1 MTKERNNH
9 DIKNENMEKITA
21 SYSYK
26 NVNNNNGKAILYYSF
41 SQKYSLWAHD
51 VNRQQGAPIFYF
63 TKKQKRQAKHAMR
76 SVSDI
81 ANIKFIEAT
90 DGESANLIFLNFN
103 WEKSEFSGYAYY
115 PNGRHFSPIWIN
127 YDSYNAENSG
137 KNSND
142 ADTFIHEVGHALGL
156 YHTHEHGYTKQTS
169 VMSYSSEKDSEANY
183 GGYYASTPQMLDIA
197 ALQYLYDANMNTR
210 TCNTTYGFN
219 TTLKRA
225 TFRAKEASDILI
237 FCIWDAGGID
247 TLDFS
252 GYGQNQNINL
262 NEGSFS
268 DVGGLTGNISIA
280 LGVCIENAIGGSGDD
295 KIWGNSAN
303 NTLIGGGGADQLWG
317 DGGNNTFGYRRIS
330 DSLVTAADTIH
341 DFTSSKDKIDLSH
354 ILSDGLGIKLVDQFS
369 NGKQTEI
376 IQSYDDIDDITYL
389 IIEFNNETYGHED
402 MLIQLTGRHQLSLN
416 NFIVSQPLVA

>member
-9 DIKNENMEKITA
+9 DIKSETIEKITT
-21 SYSYK
+21 SYTYK
-26 NVNNNNGKAILYYSF
+26 NVNNKKGKTILYYSF
-41 SQKYSLWAHD
+41 DQEYSLWKAD
-51 VNRQQGAPIFYF
+51 KEYQQGASTFFF
-63 TKKQKRQAKHAMR
+63 TKKQRRQTKHSMR
-76 SVSDI
+76 CVSDV
-81 ANIKFIEAT
+81 ANIRFKEAT
-90 DGESANLIFLNFN
+90 DDKTTNLLFSNFEDDN
-103 WEKSEFSGYAYY
+103 ISISGYAYY
-115 PNGRHFSPIWIN
+115 PNKNKFSPIWIN
-127 YDSYNAENSG
+127 YATDNSEKAIKYNG
-137 KNSND
+137 K
-142 ADTFIHEVGHALGL
+142 TIIHEIGHALGL
-156 YHTHEHGYTKQTS
+156 QHTHDHGHTQQTS
-169 VMSYSSEKDSEANY
+169 IMSYLSEKKSGADY
-183 GGYYASTPQMLDIA
+183 GRYYASSLQMLDIA
-197 ALQYLYDANMNTR
+197 ALQQIYGANMKTR

-341 DFTSSKDKIDLSH
+341 DFISSKDKIDLSH